1 LEQLCI
7 KSFLEHGH
15 RFVLYA
21 YQDIDGVP
29 RGCQVE
35 DARAIV
41 PEAEIFVHGPGI
53 LAGSPALFSDRFR
66 YELLK
71 AQGEW
76 WVDTDV
82 LCLRRDIPSTAYA
95 FAKQD
100 DHTYVGGILK
110 APRESEFLARALARA
125 RACGGDIAMNE
136 LGPVLVNQLV
146 RELGLE
152 KEAWAPGNSYP
163 LGWDRVLEFL
173 DPSQADSIE
182 ERTAASTFVH
192 FSTNMLRIANVL
204 KDVRPPQDSYL
215 DRMYTAYRIEFPAHP
230 RYEWSEIE
238 PQYAFERAHWGE
250 GGLLRAEVQRLRSK
264 TVLIDELQW
273 SSVELQEQLDA
284 KGIETE
290 ALANELALARQENT
304 RMQQSVTIQLFR
316 KVSRGF
322 YGLVGRQSLLGRSVQ
337 ALLRLI
343 GRVVLRST
351 GS

>member
-1 LEQLCI
+1 M
-7 KSFLEHGH
+7 
-15 RFVLYA
+15 
-21 YQDIDGVP
+21 
-29 RGCQVE
+29 
-35 DARAIV
+35 
-41 PEAEIFVHGPGI
+41 
-53 LAGSPALFSDRFR
+53 
-66 YELLK
+66 LK
-71 AQGEW
+71 AYGEW

-82 LCLRRDIPSTAYA
+82 LCLRRDIPSAAYA

-100 DHTYVGGILK
+100 DHTYNGAILK

-125 RACGGDIAMNE
+125 RACGGEIARNE
-136 LGPVLVNQLV
+136 LGPELVNQLV

-152 KEAWAPGNSYP
+152 KEAWAQEDFYP
-163 LGWDRVLEFL
+163 LRWDRVLEFL
-173 DPSQADSIE
+173 DPTQADSIE

-238 PQYAFERAHWGE
+238 PQYAFERADVDLWDE
-250 GGLLRAEVQRLRSK
+250 VPLLRAEVERLRSQ
-264 TVLIDELQW
+264 TVPIHELQR
-273 SSVELQEQLDA
+273 SSVELRQQLDA

-304 RMQQSVTIQLFR
+304 RMQQSVIFQLFR
-316 KVSRGF
+316 KVSDGF
-322 YGLVGRQSLLGRSVQ
+322 YELVGRQSLLGRSVQ
-337 ALLRLI
+337 ALVRLI
-343 GRVVLRST
+343 GRVILRSA